1 LYYDPRNKL
10 ISLPHDPLTA
20 LVVPRP
26 IGWISTVG
34 RNGIVNLAPY
44 SFFNAVAGN
53 PPFVMFSSAGVKHS
67 QLNAE
72 QTGEFVASL
81 AIYELREELNITS
94 AMVGAEVSEPELAQL
109 EMAPSIAVKPP
120 RVKQSP
126 TALECRYVK
135 TVELPGPGGKPH
147 SFSIVIGEVV
157 GIYIDDRVIMN
168 GIVDLSR
175 ARPIARL
182 GYLDQYTVVD
192 TIFKMTR
199 PG

>member
-1 LYYDPRNKL
+1 VYYDPRHKL
-10 ISLPHDPLTA
+10 IPFPHDPLTA

-26 IGWISTVG
+26 IGWISTLG

-44 SFFNAVAGN
+44 SFFSAVAAN
-53 PPFVMFSSAGVKHS
+53 PPFVMFSSAGIKHS

-81 AIYELREELNITS
+81 ATYELREELNITS
-94 AMVGAEVSEPELAQL
+94 AMVGAEVSEPELARL
-109 EMAPSIAVKPP
+109 EMTPSIAVKPP
-120 RVKQSP
+120 RVKKSP
-126 TALECRYVK
+126 VALECRYVK
-135 TVELPGPGGKPH
+135 TVGLPGSDGKPH

-157 GIYIDDRVIMN
+157 GIYIDDSVIVN
-168 GIVDLSR
+168 GIVDLSQ

-182 GYLDQYTVVD
+182 GGLDQYTVVD

-199 PG
+199 P

>member
-1 LYYDPRNKL
+1 MYYDPRHKP
-10 ISLPHDPLTA
+10 IPLPHDPLTA

-26 IGWISTVG
+26 IGWISTLG

-44 SFFNAVAGN
+44 SFFNAVAAN

-81 AIYELREELNITS
+81 ATCELREEMNITS
-94 AMVGAEVSEPELAQL
+94 AMVGAEVSEPELARL

-120 RVKQSP
+120 RVKKSP
-126 TALECRYVK
+126 VALECRYVK
-135 TVELPGPGGKPH
+135 TVDLPGPDGKPH

-157 GIYIDDRVIMN
+157 GIYIDDGVIMN
-168 GIVDLSR
+168 GIVDLSQ

>member
-1 LYYDPRNKL
+1 
-10 ISLPHDPLTA
+10 
-20 LVVPRP
+20 
-26 IGWISTVG
+26 
-34 RNGIVNLAPY
+34 
-44 SFFNAVAGN
+44 
-53 PPFVMFSSAGVKHS
+53 MFSSAGVKHS

-81 AIYELREELNITS
+81 ATYELRDEMNISS
-94 AMVGAEVSEPELAQL
+94 AMVGAEVSEPELARL

-120 RVKQSP
+120 RVKKSP
-126 TALECRYVK
+126 AALECKYVK
-135 TVELPGPGGKPH
+135 SVELPGAEGKPH
-147 SFSIVIGEVV
+147 PFSIVIGEVV
-157 GIYIDDRVIMN
+157 SIYIEDSVIVD
-168 GIVDLSR
+168 GVVDLSQ

>member
-1 LYYDPRNKL
+1 VYYDPRHKP
-10 ISLPHDPLTA
+10 IPLPHDPLTA

-26 IGWISTVG
+26 IGWISTLG

-44 SFFNAVAGN
+44 SFFNAVASN

-81 AIYELREELNITS
+81 ATYELREELNVTS
-94 AMVGAEVSEPELAQL
+94 AMVGAEVSEPELANL

-120 RVKQSP
+120 RVKKSP
-126 TALECRYVK
+126 VALECKYVK
-135 TVELPGPGGKPH
+135 TIDLPGPNGKPH

-157 GIYIDDRVIMN
+157 GIYIDDGVIVN
-168 GIVDLSR
+168 GIVDLSQ
-175 ARPIARL
+175 ARPISRL

>member
-1 LYYDPRNKL
+1 VYYDPRHKP
-10 ISLPHDPLTA
+10 IPLPHDPLTA

-26 IGWISTVG
+26 IGWISTLG
-34 RNGIVNLAPY
+34 RDGIVNLAPY
-44 SFFNAVAGN
+44 SFFNAVASS
-53 PPFVMFSSAGVKHS
+53 PPLVMFSSAGIKHS

-81 AIYELREELNITS
+81 ATYELREELNITS
-94 AMVGAEVSEPELAQL
+94 AMVGAEVSEPELARLQ
-109 EMAPSIAVKPP
+109 MAPSIAVKPP
-120 RVKQSP
+120 RVKKSP

-135 TVELPGPGGKPH
+135 TVELPGADGKPH
-147 SFSIVIGEVV
+147 NFSIVIGEVV
-157 GIYIDDRVIMN
+157 GIYIDDSVIVN
-168 GIVDLSR
+168 GMVDLSR

-199 PG
+199 P